1 MFRFT
6 LKSDGIKSNL
16 NELIL
21 TGKLSN
27 NDLVDAVTY
36 QYKLSRWWK
45 YKYNS
50 DQPVEIISFF

>member
-1 MFRFT
+1 MIKFI

-21 TGKLSN
+21 ERKLTNS
-27 NDLVDAVTY
+27 DLVDAVTY
-36 QYKLSRWWK
+36 HCNLSVWWK

-50 DQPVEIISFF
+50 DQPRKVTSII